1 MIDIDKKADID
12 SPRPISNGVDEIS
25 YDDFAKLD
33 IRIGTVTAAELVPE
47 TDKLIKC
54 TVDFGQELG
63 TRTIVSGIAQW
74 KKPEELVGRQFPY
87 IVNLAPRVL
96 RGIESQGMLLAASPV
111 RGDASNGASDERT
124 VVLIVPETDVP
135 PGTKLK

>member
-1 MIDIDKKADID
+1 M
-12 SPRPISNGVDEIS
+12 SEHIS
-25 YDDFAKLD
+25 YEDFAKID
-33 IRIGTVTAAELVPE
+33 IRIGQVKAAELVPE

-54 TVDFGQELG
+54 TVDFGGEIG

-74 KKPEELVGRQFPY
+74 KTADELVGKQLPY

-96 RGIESQGMLLAASPV
+96 RGVESQGMLLAAS
-111 RGDASNGASDERT
+111 DELG
-124 VVLIVPETDVP
+124 VALISAEREMP